1 MLLPSSP
8 ASGPP
13 RSVRTTENSAR
24 GGRWFA
30 CGVGRTEAQQRRLR
44 NPAPLRLLVQ
54 QRRAGARPP
63 DHRIIAQLRLQGRR
77 HRRRQRD
84 RRSDSRGGL
93 HACTATPGAVSSGR
107 RFVLAA
113 GGVQLRTAHEL
124 WRGELRVA
132 TGVGRERR
140 ERHHAAEARRLPP
153 GHNRESNREDAC
165 AKVQSRGGTC
175 LDPGGKHRAVLAVP
189 ALHQPTQGV
198 RRGHDRAMAKRGRSG
213 GAVGVPEPPAHASAG
228 SSSRAPC
235 RGTLRANRRVRLH
248 QARCA

>member
-1 MLLPSSP
+1 MWDSRLISRPWSPVWGGRSSVYRRPVRVAANGKGAIKRVSDRRASPRRAPSMPGLPTAPLAPRLLPSAQTQRLSSPSPSLQPKPQLKGEQPRIRGHCAHAPSRMLLPSSP

-63 DHRIIAQLRLQGRR
+63 DHRIVAQLRLQGRR

-113 GGVQLRTAHEL
+113 GGVRCVP
-124 WRGELRVA
+124 RMSSG
-132 TGVGRERR
+132 
-140 ERHHAAEARRLPP
+140 AE
-153 GHNRESNREDAC
+153 SC
-165 AKVQSRGGTC
+165 AS
-175 LDPGGKHRAVLAVP
+175 
-189 ALHQPTQGV
+189 
-198 RRGHDRAMAKRGRSG
+198 
-213 GAVGVPEPPAHASAG
+213 
-228 SSSRAPC
+228 
-235 RGTLRANRRVRLH
+235 RRV
-248 QARCA
+248 